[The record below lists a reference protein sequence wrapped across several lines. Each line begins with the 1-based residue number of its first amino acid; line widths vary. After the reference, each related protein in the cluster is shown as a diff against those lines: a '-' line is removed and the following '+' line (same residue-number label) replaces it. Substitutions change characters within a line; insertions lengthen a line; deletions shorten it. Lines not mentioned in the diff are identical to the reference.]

1 MSKLIKI
8 IHNAETNEIIEREY
22 TDEEM
27 AQYELDVANEEAKR
41 AEAIAKQA
49 QREAIADRL
58 GITAEELKVLLG

>member
-41 AEAIAKQA
+41 SEALAKA
-49 QREAIADRL
+49 AAKEALLDRL
-58 GITAEELKVLLG
+58 GITAEEAALLLS